1 MKKIT
6 STVALNALITSLEME
21 QAREGKAFKQEL
33 KSVYQSLKPI
43 NLIKSTVNQLVTTPS
58 IKGNLLDVTIGL
70 AMGYVSKKVVVGN
83 TRNPLKQLF
92 GTLLE
97 IVVISLVSKNAGG
110 IKSIGAFLFRK
121 LFGKKTPRLGE
132 KEKL

>member
-6 STVALNALITSLEME
+6 STTELRELISSLEID

-33 KSVYQSLKPI
+33 QSIYRSLKPI
-43 NLIKSTVNQLVTTPS
+43 NLLKSTVNQLATAPS
-58 IKGNLLDVTIGL
+58 LKENLFDVTLGL
-70 AMGYVSKKVVVGN
+70 AMGYVSKKVVVGK
-83 TRNPLKQLF
+83 THNPLKQLF

-97 IVVISLVSKNAGG
+97 IGVISLVSKNAGG

-121 LFGKKTPRLGE
+121 LFGKKTPRS
-132 KEKL
+132 K